1 MEFTG
6 GSSPTVLVGSCAPHL
21 VGLAVKRHMRERSR
35 AERGMQELIRIFIRR
50 AMHVVVSGARRST
63 ERLNGSIVVL
73 KIAYKYKGCNIG
85 LFMCRFLYNN
95 SFFLLSNMWMLKP
108 S

>member
-35 AERGMQELIRIFIRR
+35 AERGVQELIWFFIRR
-50 AMHVVVSGARRST
+50 ATHVEVSGARHPVG
-63 ERLNGSIVVL
+63 RLNGSIVVL

-85 LFMCRFLYNN
+85 LFMCGFLYNN